1 MVFLSVLGPVVQTKS
16 THIGKSIGFLEK
28 STIVRSKDKLFIRHV
43 IREDITKIISSVII
57 IISPCPPS
65 YWRTVIAVGFLFC
78 AVFFYHLGSQV
89 HHLTNVSN
97 FV

>member
-57 IISPCPPS
+57 IISPCPPLLLENS
-65 YWRTVIAVGFLFC
+65 NCRRIFFC